1 MVSFVEAAR
10 EIPERSNRA
19 DTNSRADKR
28 PYSPWGALGFS
39 ASPDKRHAVA
49 AQMRNRGRAN
59 ADSHSRNRDLFVYRQ
74 VAQAGNRRGAIESTG
89 WDCPRE

>member
-39 ASPDKRHAVA
+39 AFPDKRRTAG
-49 AQMRNRGRAN
+49 AQTRRRGLAN
-59 ADSHSRNRDLFVYRQ
+59 ADSHSRNRDHFVYRL
-74 VAQAGNRRGAIESTG
+74 VAQA
-89 WDCPRE
+89 